1 MLYRPC
7 KRNFKSKGS
16 SNMKKQSL
24 GRGLESLIPK
34 SNNGISTNQKGFL
47 EINITDI
54 IPNDNQPRTVFDE
67 ELLQEL
73 SDSIKEKGV
82 IQPIIV
88 TKLNDGKYM
97 IIEGE
102 RRWRASGL
110 AGKKSIP
117 AVLRDAN
124 NPKERLEL
132 ALITN
137 AQRQDLNPVELA
149 KAYAK
154 LIEEHNYTQED
165 VSYIMG
171 RSRSAVAN
179 RLRLLNLPEPALIA
193 IEDNDISE
201 GHARA
206 LLSLN
211 DKDKILS
218 MLTQII
224 DKSLSVRETENAVKK
239 ANTVKKEKIEYTP
252 KAHILEIQSEIEN
265 YFKVKVNIKEKLK
278 GGIIEIKY
286 DNDDSLDSIIKK
298 IRGELC

>member
-1 MLYRPC
+1 
-7 KRNFKSKGS
+7 
-16 SNMKKQSL
+16 MKKQSL

-34 SNNGISTNQKGFL
+34 SSQNQSVSTTQKGFMD
-47 EINITDI
+47 INITDI
-54 IPNDNQPRTVFDE
+54 VANDNQPRTTFDE
-67 ELLQEL
+67 ELMQEL

-88 TKLNDGKYM
+88 TPIDNGKYM

-110 AGKKSIP
+110 AGKKTIP
-117 AVLRDAN
+117 AVLRSAN

-154 LIEEHNYTQED
+154 LINEHDYTQED

-193 IEDNDISE
+193 IEDKDISE

-206 LLSLN
+206 LLSL
-211 DKDKILS
+211 DDSSKILP

-224 DKSLSVRETENAVKK
+224 DKSMSVRDTEKAVKK
-239 ANTVKKEKIEYTP
+239 ENTVIVEKEKP
-252 KAHILEIQSEIEN
+252 KQKPYISELQLEIEN
-265 YFKVKVNIKEKLK
+265 FFKTKVVIKEKLK
-278 GGIIEIKY
+278 GGVIEIKY

>member
-7 KRNFKSKGS
+7 KRNIKSKGS

>member
-1 MLYRPC
+1 
-7 KRNFKSKGS
+7 
-16 SNMKKQSL
+16 MKKQSL

-34 SNNGISTNQKGFL
+34 NQVVSTNQKGFL
-47 EINITDI
+47 ELNITDI

-88 TKLNDGKYM
+88 TKLDDGKYM

-137 AQRQDLNPVELA
+137 AQRQDLNPIELA

-154 LIEEHNYTQED
+154 LIDEHNYTQED

-179 RLRLLNLPEPALIA
+179 RLRLLNLPAPALIA

-239 ANTVKKEKIEYTP
+239 ANMEKKEKIEYSP

-265 YFKVKVNIKEKLK
+265 YFKVKVNIKEKTK

-286 DNDDSLDSIIKK
+286 DDDDSLDSIIKK

>member
-1 MLYRPC
+1 
-7 KRNFKSKGS
+7 
-16 SNMKKQSL
+16 MKKQSL

>member
-239 ANTVKKEKIEYTP
+239 ANTVKKEKIEYTQ